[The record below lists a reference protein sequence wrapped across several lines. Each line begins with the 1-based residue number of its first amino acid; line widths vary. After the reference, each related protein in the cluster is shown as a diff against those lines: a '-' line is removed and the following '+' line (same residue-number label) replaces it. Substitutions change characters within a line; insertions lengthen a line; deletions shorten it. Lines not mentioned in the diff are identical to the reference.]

1 VTNLRRCTVEDA
13 AELTR
18 LRGLMHTAMGSD
30 PDAAGW
36 RQACEAAFT
45 RRLAQ
50 PDRFAA
56 FVVELEG
63 RAVSSGVGWLE
74 EHLPQPG
81 TLDGRRGHLA
91 SMSTEPAHQRCGH
104 GRAVLT
110 ALMGWFADLGVP
122 RVDLRATEEGR
133 GLYESFGFRVLAGAT
148 MAWTAAGTPGP
159 GLGLLPADAPDGDV
173 VATRP

>member
-1 VTNLRRCTVEDA
+1 VTNLRRCTAEDA

-18 LRGLMHTAMGSD
+18 LRALMHTAMGSD
-30 PDAAGW
+30 PAAEGW
-36 RQACEAAFT
+36 AAACEAAFA

-56 FVVELEG
+56 FVVEVDG
-63 RAVSSGVGWLE
+63 HAVSSGAGWLE

-91 SMSTEPAHQRCGH
+91 SMSTEPAHRRRGH
-104 GRAVLT
+104 GRTVLA
-110 ALMGWFADLGVP
+110 ALMGWFLELGVP
-122 RVDLRATEEGR
+122 RVDLRATSDGR
-133 GLYESFGFRVLAGAT
+133 ALYESFGFRELGGAT

-159 GLGLLPADAPDGDV
+159 GLGLAD
-173 VATRP
+173 R